1 MKVKTTFLYQNKF
14 TKTPDE
20 TQERDFIILLQAMI
34 LGFCVYVELWSKPN

>member
-20 TQERDFIILLQAMI
+20 TQEKGFYNSVTGNDLRILCL
-34 LGFCVYVELWSKPN
+34 C